1 MAKEGTVVLAHYQK
15 TGRGLSGNSWESEPK
30 KNLLASIIL
39 FPEFLPAGKQFYI
52 SKITCLGLL
61 YCLEKI
67 APNVSIKW
75 PNDIYIENRKV
86 AGILIE
92 NAVRSDFLCSSVL
105 GIGLN
110 VNQQNFASD
119 APNPVSL
126 KQITGD
132 DFDITHLAELLI
144 EQIDYWYEKLKS
156 HSLEE
161 IDKMYFDNLYK
172 KNEWVLFK
180 QGDFTFEAKITG
192 IGEYGQLILK
202 DKREKLLSFMFKEV
216 EFVL

>member
-1 MAKEGTVVLAHYQK
+1 
-15 TGRGLSGNSWESEPK
+15 
-30 KNLLASIIL
+30 
-39 FPEFLPAGKQFYI
+39 
-52 SKITCLGLL
+52 
-61 YCLEKI
+61 
-67 APNVSIKW
+67 
-75 PNDIYIENRKV
+75 V